1 MLRGY
6 KLAAAALCVVG
17 LAALS
22 GCAETIYPRLP
33 DLSGVGRNLLT
44 QKEQEQAIKDLSAEQ
59 QSHGEDAAK
68 AIEKRE

>member
-6 KLAAAALCVVG
+6 KLMAVALCVVSMAG
-17 LAALS
+17 LS

-33 DLSGVGRNLLT
+33 DLGGIGKNLLT
-44 QKEQEQAIKDLSAEQ
+44 PKEQEQAIKDLSAEQ
-59 QSHGEDAAK
+59 QTHGDAAAK